1 MSKDLQSVREVLREV
16 TDGSLAHYSFQD
28 NDDAVYALID
38 KATVALTT
46 LDNIIARQESNGWQ
60 DIKSIDAEDDMRI
73 IGCSMPK
80 ITKAGHAV
88 GSFCIHI
95 LTAHEDKWNGWVWV
109 KENGDQF
116 YPTHFKPITLP
127 SIKSIKV

>member
-60 DIKSIDAEDDMRI
+60 DIETAPRDTEKDKLIVESVNNAARYKEALENIGNNIFDSGQDSGQYMAEVARNALNI
-73 IGCSMPK
+73 K
-80 ITKAGHAV
+80 
-88 GSFCIHI
+88 
-95 LTAHEDKWNGWVWV
+95 ED
-109 KENGDQF
+109 
-116 YPTHFKPITLP
+116 
-127 SIKSIKV
+127 